1 MVSGHAALI
10 CLAGVLIADSDGPS
24 WRRQARGFFAVGF
37 ADFDKTEMQLLAILF
52 DRFAK
57 AAP

>member
-1 MVSGHAALI
+1 MVSGHATLIALP
-10 CLAGVLIADSDGPS
+10 AWLIADSDGPS

-52 DRFAK
+52 N
-57 AAP
+57 